1 NPQLVQQMRDA
12 MQQVERL
19 NRQLTAKA
27 WSDYL
32 LGRESDMAVMFD
44 AERNAVQRGT
54 EWTPT
59 LSQAVR
65 ENTIVQKQEGD
76 PSIIAIPL
84 HVRGQPIDALELEVQ
99 SGTLMTED
107 TDLVQ
112 SVVGRFVLAV
122 QIARMSGESQ
132 RLARREATL

>member
-1 NPQLVQQMRDA
+1 SLADNIAVAIDNTRLVEQTTQRLLENQQLVQQMRDA

-32 LGRESDMAVMFD
+32 LGRESDMSVMFD

-76 PSIIAIPL
+76 QSIIAIPVQ
-84 HVRGQPIDALELEVQ
+84 VRGQPIGALEFEV
-99 SGTLMTED
+99 E
-107 TDLVQ
+107 
-112 SVVGRFVLAV
+112 
-122 QIARMSGESQ
+122 
-132 RLARREATL
+132 